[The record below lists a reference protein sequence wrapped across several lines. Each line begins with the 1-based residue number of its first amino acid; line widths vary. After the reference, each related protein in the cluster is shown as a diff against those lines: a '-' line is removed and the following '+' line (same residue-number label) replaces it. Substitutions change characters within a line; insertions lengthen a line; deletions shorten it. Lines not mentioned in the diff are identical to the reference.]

1 MPGLRCGSVVVW
13 WAKPTY
19 SLRSGAGTPPSV
31 ASRAMTMRWVI
42 LLAVVAVLAIPPA
55 SASADVTFQVKGK
68 WVCNNRGTVIPLAR
82 ARVELWRDV
91 SFWFD
96 DKFGAG
102 HTASDGSFSFG
113 VRAGSNFDLYAKLV
127 LTDDDGVRL
136 SNWYSLSGSEWSTET
151 SRIRTHSGTVD
162 LGAWQISRDNGAG
175 TPKCAIWQ
183 GAHNAYANY
192 RQVIGSR
199 PPDTT
204 YSISADFPCCG
215 TPFTT
220 TDTTRWP
227 SGYQTGLGSGDQDGG
242 FSVNFHEFA
251 HSVRHSFDGS
261 FLHFLGDVAAFQY
274 PQNHTACKLT
284 NPGFAFNEGW
294 AEYWAHTLQT
304 CGDGTN
310 FSQEGNVA
318 TALDGLEKCANRP
331 TMVRVL
337 RENAGSIHSYDQFR
351 AKFFA
356 IVGPRACTI
365 PPVTGVE
372 EVEPSIG
379 AAALIHSG
387 QDQIAAQKRLIAQL
401 TRDLSRA
408 RRSARTLGSCTVARR
423 CRPEIEKVVEP
434 IALDARIAQAKLVL
448 GRLEDGLATAR
459 RMAFMPEFSQRAMYE
474 RLDAQR
480 ASYERA
486 SQAIVIDGLKRSMD
500 AIDAQPRFARV
511 KSTPEFNRLGRRL
524 SLLTSARKRRL
535 STPTELESLLAA
547 PAPPVDVVRR
557 TAAG

>member
-1 MPGLRCGSVVVW
+1 MIGR
-13 WAKPTY
+13 
-19 SLRSGAGTPPSV
+19 R
-31 ASRAMTMRWVI
+31 VI
-42 LLAVVAVLAIPPA
+42 LLAALVVLAVFPA
-55 SASADVTFQVKGK
+55 SAGADVTFQVKGK
-68 WVCNNRGTVIPLAR
+68 WVCNNRGNVVPLTR

-96 DKFGAG
+96 DKFGTG

-136 SNWYSLSGSEWSTET
+136 SNWYSPFGSEWSIET
-151 SRIRTHSGTVD
+151 RRVRTHSGVVD
-162 LGAWQISRDNGAG
+162 LGTWQISRDNGAG

-183 GAHNAYANY
+183 GAHNAYTDY

-220 TDTTRWP
+220 LDTTRWP
-227 SGYQTGLGSGDQDGG
+227 SGYQTGLGSSDPDAG

-251 HSVRHSFDGS
+251 HSVRHSFDGN
-261 FLHFLGDVAAFQY
+261 FLHFLADVAAFQY
-274 PQNHTACKLT
+274 PQNHTACKTT

-294 AEYWAHTLQT
+294 AEYWARTLQT

-337 RENAGSIHSYDQFR
+337 RENPGSIHSYAEFR
-351 AKFFA
+351 TKFFA
-356 IVGPRACTI
+356 IVGPKACTI
-365 PPVTGVE
+365 PPVTGIDAI
-372 EVEPSIG
+372 EPSMT
-379 AAALIHSG
+379 ARALIRSG
-387 QDQIAAQKRLIAQL
+387 QAQIAAQERLIAEL
-401 TRDLSRA
+401 TADLARANRRA
-408 RRSARTLGSCTVARR
+408 RALGRCTVARR
-423 CRPEIEKVVEP
+423 CRPEIETIVEP
-434 IALDARIAQAKLVL
+434 LALDAKIAQAKLVL

-459 RMAFMPEFSQRAMYE
+459 RMAFMPEFSERDMYD

-486 SQAIVIDGLKRSMD
+486 SQAILIDDLKRSID
-500 AIDAQPRFARV
+500 AIDAQPRFARAR
-511 KSTPEFNRLGRRL
+511 STPEFRRLGHRL

-535 STPTELESLLAA
+535 STPAEVESLFSA
-547 PAPPVDVVRR
+547 PSPPVDAARR
-557 TAAG
+557 MPVG